1 MTTASPVALRWR
13 QALTV
18 VALGLTVVA
27 GACGD
32 GGRDSTDPTTTP
44 AGDPSGTPTDLSSY
58 DDIGALHQELVD
70 QGIACGLEYSGLR
83 DEGREVS
90 ICVIVGEQA
99 LLTVWDDPNLVTE
112 FADSDAAGSGDVAH
126 GENWTV
132 DVDSPETAQLVA
144 DALGGTVST
153 ENQG

>member
-1 MTTASPVALRWR
+1 VVVLVVVLTMVGGACSSGDDDAGDARGTT
-13 QALTV
+13 T
-18 VALGLTVVA
+18 VA
-27 GACGD
+27 GD
-32 GGRDSTDPTTTP
+32 EP
-44 AGDPSGTPTDLSSY
+44 ADLTSY
-58 DDIGALHQELVD
+58 ADIDALHQQLVD